1 VVSSQL
7 PVMPSRISPLSSV
20 GQFNTQR
27 QGALLSGQA
36 TPNPSASSV
45 VLPGTR
51 MSSFAP
57 GMSLSLGGD
66 KPQTALDM
74 RAQTQARQNALFRNS
89 TDFTTAMIAV
99 KQRMKAQLGNRTI
112 ANGALMRRPVTA
124 GGDIVEVGHGKY
136 LRADAAQGFVNLATA
151 FRQATGGNLGIT
163 EGFRSNERQAQLYE
177 AYRTGRSNIVAAA
190 PGHSH
195 HNSGVAVDLNGYGG
209 STNSPQFR
217 WLLQNAGKYGWS
229 WAEGRAAG
237 EPWHWVY
244 VGGGR

>member
-1 VVSSQL
+1 
-7 PVMPSRISPLSSV
+7 MPQRINPLSSV

-36 TPNPSASSV
+36 TPNPSASTMQ
-45 VLPGTR
+45 LPGTR
-51 MSSFAP
+51 MSTFSP
-57 GMSLSLGGD
+57 GMTLDLGAN

-74 RAQTQARQNALFRNS
+74 RAQTQARQNAMFRSS

-99 KQRMKAQLGNRTI
+99 KKRMQQQLGNRTI
-112 ANGALMRRPVTA
+112 ANSALMKKPVTP
-124 GGDIVEVGHGKY
+124 GGGIVEVGHGKY
-136 LRADAAQGFVNLATA
+136 LRADAAQAFVNLATA
-151 FRQATGGNLGIT
+151 FRQGTGGNLGIT
-163 EGFRSNERQAQLYE
+163 EGFRSNERQAQLYQ
-177 AYRTGRSNIVAAA
+177 AYKSGKSKIVAAA

-229 WAEGRAAG
+229 WAEGRAVG

-244 VGGGR
+244 VGGGH